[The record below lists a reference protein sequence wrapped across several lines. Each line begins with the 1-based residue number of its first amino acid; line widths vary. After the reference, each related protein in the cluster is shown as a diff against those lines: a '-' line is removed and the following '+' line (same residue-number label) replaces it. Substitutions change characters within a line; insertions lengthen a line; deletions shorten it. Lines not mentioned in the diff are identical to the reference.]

1 MEPKLPALNNG
12 PEYNPTNQ
20 SQGFEQAPLPPSPE
34 IGIER
39 GAERVEQRSEAPPS
53 AVNAMPVLPP
63 LQVAPAP
70 ATPVADN
77 TSPTTP
83 TDDSPIAANDD
94 DLIEK
99 EWVDKAKKIILQ
111 TKDDPYRREQEVS
124 KLQADY
130 LRKRY
135 GKELG
140 VSE

>member
-1 MEPKLPALNNG
+1 MEPKLPVLNNG
-12 PEYNPTNQ
+12 PEHVPTNYG
-20 SQGFEQAPLPPSPE
+20 QGFEQAPMPATPE
-34 IGIER
+34 TGIET
-39 GAERVEQRSEAPPS
+39 GAERVEQRSEATPA
-53 AVNAMPVLPP
+53 AVNSMPVLPVIP
-63 LQVAPAP
+63 APAP
-70 ATPVADN
+70 SAP
-77 TSPTTP
+77 TSDPAVV
-83 TDDSPIAANDD
+83 TDDMPIAANDD

-140 VSE
+140 ASE

>member
-1 MEPKLPALNNG
+1 MEPKLPELNNG
-12 PEYNPTNQ
+12 PEHVPSSYGQ
-20 SQGFEQAPLPPSPE
+20 SFEQVPAQSNPE
-34 IGIER
+34 TGIET
-39 GAERVEQRSEAPPS
+39 GAERVEQRSEATPA
-53 AVNAMPVLPP
+53 AVNSMPVLPP
-63 LQVAPAP
+63 IQAVASPSVVTDDTAQVA
-70 ATPVADN
+70 
-77 TSPTTP
+77 
-83 TDDSPIAANDD
+83 DDTPIAANDD

-140 VSE
+140 ASE